1 MRRLVNVIG
10 QGGTPVVPTL
20 AGDVTGPAT
29 GNTISSIQGNPV
41 NAPTPLGGDALVW
54 SGSQWIA
61 QTVVSTIYPQL
72 VYFTLNG
79 QPSTFQLNVPLDGQ
93 RQCSNWDVTGAQCR
107 QRVAASVSGAG
118 CQATLYKRS
127 GVVRVALYNFTLTS
141 ANGSNGLGTS
151 TAVGSPGDYTCTL
164 SDCLELDLTA
174 ATSVSGTLQEDVTFS
189 IYVTP
194 Y

>member
-29 GNTISSIQGNPV
+29 GNTLAAIQGNPV
-41 NAPTPLGGDALVW
+41 NAPTPSVNDALVW
-54 SGSQWIA
+54 DGFQWASQPVI
-61 QTVVSTIYPQL
+61 STIYPQL
-72 VYFTLNG
+72 VYFVLNG
-79 QPSTFQLNVPLDGQ
+79 QTATFQLNVPLDGQ
-93 RQCSNWDVTGAQCR
+93 RQCSNWTVTGAECR

-127 GVVRVALYNFTLTS
+127 GIVRVALYDFTLTS
-141 ANGSNGLGTS
+141 SNGSNGLGTT
-151 TAVGSPGDYTCTL
+151 TAVGTPPDYVCGLLDTL
-164 SDCLELDLTA
+164 EVDLTA
-174 ATSVSGTLQEDVTFS
+174 ATSTSGTLQEDVTFS